1 MSETNLR
8 KKAKVITS
16 RIHKYVE
23 NLPIMKEIM
32 SSDLDPERYLKY
44 LIQIQEIYNA
54 IEYNKIYSELGWD
67 VYLAE
72 NYQSDI
78 KLIQSNFLIFDY
90 KYLEITDIYASYLS
104 SITNKDALAG
114 HAYVR
119 YMADLFGGSFMANK
133 LYDKF
138 PIEAYNIDRKQ
149 IKIITE
155 YINNNIEN
163 EELFLSEVRNAFM
176 SHTAI
181 LEMI

>member
-1 MSETNLR
+1 
-8 KKAKVITS
+8 
-16 RIHKYVE
+16 
-23 NLPIMKEIM
+23 
-32 SSDLDPERYLKY
+32 
-44 LIQIQEIYNA
+44 
-54 IEYNKIYSELGWD
+54 
-67 VYLAE
+67 
-72 NYQSDI
+72 
-78 KLIQSNFLIFDY
+78 
-90 KYLEITDIYASYLS
+90 
-104 SITNKDALAG
+104 
-114 HAYVR
+114 
-119 YMADLFGGSFMANK
+119 MANK